1 MTTTACD
8 DQFRP
13 DYIARSYVLDRIA
26 MEMESFPREARL
38 GNNISKAGW
47 IWRDDAGHA
56 MLVSLCGESK
66 ITHDQYLQRRQELI
80 NCPPDSEAPDNAEWR
95 CQGPTGQW
103 HWAWGDK
110 PKTIEIQATQF
121 EGWAVD
127 PMCSEPSR
135 RGAIPNGHDWRTTLT
150 RINRD
155 DNTSTPEEEA
165 EFERVKA
172 RQDAGRPHEA
182 DARLLDAQ
190 LHESV
195 NSVNVSGTKH
205 RISTGYLDAQLNDD
219 IAKFREVF
227 TMNDGEIPEGLKY
240 DQEKPRLDLL
250 INDMPLALEE
260 IAAVL
265 TYGANKY
272 APGNWMHVDSA
283 EDRYLAAQM
292 RHELSYARGNEVD
305 GETHLHELAHSACCA
320 LFRLELAL
328 RNR

>member
-1 MTTTACD
+1 MNRDELLTK
-8 DQFRP
+8 
-13 DYIARSYVLDRIA
+13 LA
-26 MEMESFPREARL
+26 MELPKWPKNKHYMQWDGYDFYATGYCDSSPFSKME
-38 GNNISKAGW
+38 W
-47 IWRDDAGHA
+47 
-56 MLVSLCGESK
+56 
-66 ITHDQYLQRRQELI
+66 LQRRQELI
-80 NCPPDSEAPDNAEWR
+80 NCPPDSESPKWAEWR
-95 CQGPTGQW
+95 AQDADGWWCWFAGKPAVAGIAW
-103 HWAWGDK
+103 HYDEEPHQARVWKNG
-110 PKTIEIQATQF
+110 KT
-121 EGWAVD
+121 
-127 PMCSEPSR
+127 
-135 RGAIPNGHDWRTTLT
+135 PNGHRWQDTLT
-150 RINRD
+150 RINREDARYESVTGVKHRINRD
-155 DNTSTPEEEA
+155 DNTSAPEEDE
-165 EFERVKA
+165 EFERIQA
-172 RQDAGRPHEA
+172 RQAADKPHEE
-182 DARLLDAQ
+182 DARMLDAQ

-272 APGNWMHVDSA
+272 APGNWMHVDNA